1 MSIELSQEERTQ
13 NEMGTRELW
22 KRREGKKR
30 IKNEKQG
37 YVEEQEE
44 LHTALIKR
52 KIIYWKLKQ
61 GTQEKT
67 SMRNRGKI

>member
-37 YVEEQEE
+37 YVEE
-44 LHTALIKR
+44 
-52 KIIYWKLKQ
+52 
-61 GTQEKT
+61 
-67 SMRNRGKI
+67 